1 MSCFSVELGVREA
14 CVPTED
20 EVAMVFNARCEE
32 IVSSRLA
39 SVMGLS

>member
-1 MSCFSVELGVREA
+1 MSCFSVGFGVREA

-20 EVAMVFNARCEE
+20 EVVMVFNVEDGE
-32 IVSSRLA
+32 DFWMLA